1 MEIDVSMN
9 MEDTMYSLY
18 KEYIEENSKFSP
30 KVFNASPKKLPQ
42 LPTITIVEQN
52 NIEDNQYRSLDKN
65 QYVNKI
71 TTVIEIYT
79 QDKVIENKKYAS
91 KEIMNE
97 LKYLTFDFFR
107 KYGCERLS
115 CESAEYYNKEI
126 DRLVIMYRYNVNSW
140 NKKIS

>member
-1 MEIDVSMN
+1 MIIDTTMN
-9 MEDTMYSLY
+9 VEDILYSKY
-18 KEYIEENSKFSP
+18 KEYIENNSKFSP

-52 NIEDNQYRSLDKN
+52 NIDVSQFKTLDNN
-65 QYVNKI
+65 QFVNQI
-71 TTVIEIYT
+71 TTVVEIYT
-79 QDKVIENKKYAS
+79 QDKVVEKTKYAS

-107 KYGCERLS
+107 QYGCERIS
-115 CESAEYYNKEI
+115 CESAEYYNKEV
-126 DRLVIMYRYNVNSW
+126 DRLVIMYRYNLNSW